1 MEEEH
6 RIVTRDGV
14 AEELDTD
21 EVIELIE
28 EEPSAGEPA
37 NSVSKPRRGVLW
49 GAL

>member
-28 EEPSAGEPA
+28 DS
-37 NSVSKPRRGVLW
+37 S
-49 GAL
+49 